1 MAVRHADLYHFG
13 LGYIAW
19 QTSKMNDFG
28 HLARIDSL
36 SFQLQ
41 QGKDVWYIHARY
53 ILSKP
58 DISSIKTGSEFFN
71 WFT

>member
-41 QGKDVWYIHARY
+41 QGKDV
-53 ILSKP
+53 
-58 DISSIKTGSEFFN
+58 
-71 WFT
+71 